1 MNACGAILH
10 AHMGVR
16 DVRTL
21 VRACVCVR
29 LLVCAC
35 VRVLVRARVC
45 MHVQCMY
52 AHACV
57 RACVRA
63 CVQPGARAC
72 VHAGVR
78 ACECGCNVRTRM
90 SVCSHEGVSVADKS
104 VSTATVAHDRASC
117 QSNVVEFN
125 ITAVI

>member
-1 MNACGAILH
+1 MR
-10 AHMGVR
+10 VR

-21 VRACVCVR
+21 VRACVCAVARVCVR
-29 LLVCAC
+29 AGARAC
-35 VRVLVRARVC
+35 VRVHACVVCVRACMRARVR
-45 MHVQCMY
+45 
-52 AHACV
+52 AGGRALV
-57 RACVRA
+57 RACVR
-63 CVQPGARAC
+63 
-72 VHAGVR
+72 AGVR